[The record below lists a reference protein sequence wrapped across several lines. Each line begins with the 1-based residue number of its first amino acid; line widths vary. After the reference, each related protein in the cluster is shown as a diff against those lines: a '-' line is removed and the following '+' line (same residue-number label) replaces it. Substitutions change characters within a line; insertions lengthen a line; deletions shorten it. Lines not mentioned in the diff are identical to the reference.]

1 MFLNQQNQLHLN
13 SSSRVGMTSAHSPV
27 YSPSPRQNALHSP
40 SITPSPLQ
48 NQVSSPDI
56 PADQVVPPV
65 QQTQTSLKLPLSPE
79 TTIQYY
85 RELLT
90 PFELHEIYQYPH
102 IYFAGAM
109 GIDKVGSR
117 MRRTGSIGTPN
128 VGKEDLQNV
137 YNYGYDDSKGDY
149 YITPH
154 DHVGYRY
161 ELISILGKGSF
172 GQVAKC
178 FDHRTKTIVALK
190 VIKNK
195 KRFEK
200 QGVVEV
206 KVLDRL
212 RKEDKS
218 KTHHLVHMLDSFY
231 FRGHLCIT
239 FELLGN
245 SLYDWVKAGG
255 FRGVHVGVLQALT
268 VQLLKCL
275 SLLHRIK
282 AVHCDLKPEN
292 ILFCDT
298 NVTNPQLCDLVPS
311 SSSGLPRSY
320 VDPDFDSQ
328 SPRYTV
334 KVIDFGSS
342 CYEHERIYTYVQS
355 RFYRSP
361 EVLLGIDYTSA
372 IDMWSLGCILAELH
386 TGYPLFPGE
395 NEQEQLSCIM
405 ELKGIPPPH
414 IVAQGTRRKY
424 HFEQSTGNPR
434 PVTNSK
440 GKKRRPGTRSLS
452 AAVRSTD
459 AVFLD
464 FLDKCLEWDP
474 ERRLTP
480 EQALGHAW
488 LAGHAP
494 LSSPASVDSL
504 KGGAGSNVG
513 VSFSM
518 KNSQS
523 SSSSAV
529 GGGTSAALR
538 SSMVSPSNVK
548 QFFGEL
554 IAGAKGRR
562 RELSLSNGST
572 VGVGSGGGVGM
583 GKRSGTVGPLSKSA
597 SIEVVD
603 GAGPPPPADTNTWRS
618 SFAHWRKMGSAS
630 GPAGG
635 VRLSAPPLQQ
645 QTDSADAGEETQ
657 SSVGVKKTLTLSH
670 IPSEERLISQGV
682 FAVGNHEEAPLP
694 AIPQT
699 GDEQLTEIGRS
710 KIYRSPTVGPA
721 SLSKATAAQY
731 VAPQKVKPRR
741 LSMFQFDKGTSRASQ
756 NASHAS
762 QANLKRTPL
771 SLSAQQ
777 SPSVTI
783 PSQQSV
789 TSRASTLEGSS
800 FAPPPAVKVSF
811 ENVSIDSLA
820 VRSSGS
826 SSVGVSQK
834 FGEKE
839 VGSGSA
845 RAVTFA
851 PTATAGVDLSV
862 SKSMSFSK
870 LGGMVRSMSQRKAK

>member
-1 MFLNQQNQLHLN
+1 
-13 SSSRVGMTSAHSPV
+13 MTSAHSPV
-27 YSPSPRQNALHSP
+27 YSPSPRQTALHSP

-56 PADQVVPPV
+56 PADQVVPPA

-128 VGKEDLQNV
+128 HQK
-137 YNYGYDDSKGDY
+137 GYDDSKGDY

-255 FRGVHVGVLQALT
+255 FRGVHVGVLQSLT

-282 AVHCDLKPEN
+282 AVHCDLKPE
-292 ILFCDT
+292 
-298 NVTNPQLCDLVPS
+298 
-311 SSSGLPRSY
+311 
-320 VDPDFDSQ
+320 

-414 IVAQGTRRKY
+414 IVAQGSRRKY

-523 SSSSAV
+523 SSSTV
-529 GGGTSAALR
+529 GGGTS
-538 SSMVSPSNVK
+538 
-548 QFFGEL
+548 
-554 IAGAKGRR
+554 
-562 RELSLSNGST
+562 
-572 VGVGSGGGVGM
+572 
-583 GKRSGTVGPLSKSA
+583 
-597 SIEVVD
+597 
-603 GAGPPPPADTNTWRS
+603 
-618 SFAHWRKMGSAS
+618 
-630 GPAGG
+630 
-635 VRLSAPPLQQ
+635 
-645 QTDSADAGEETQ
+645 
-657 SSVGVKKTLTLSH
+657 
-670 IPSEERLISQGV
+670 
-682 FAVGNHEEAPLP
+682 
-694 AIPQT
+694 
-699 GDEQLTEIGRS
+699 
-710 KIYRSPTVGPA
+710 
-721 SLSKATAAQY
+721 
-731 VAPQKVKPRR
+731 
-741 LSMFQFDKGTSRASQ
+741 
-756 NASHAS
+756 
-762 QANLKRTPL
+762 
-771 SLSAQQ
+771 
-777 SPSVTI
+777 
-783 PSQQSV
+783 
-789 TSRASTLEGSS
+789 
-800 FAPPPAVKVSF
+800 
-811 ENVSIDSLA
+811 
-820 VRSSGS
+820 
-826 SSVGVSQK
+826 
-834 FGEKE
+834 
-839 VGSGSA
+839 
-845 RAVTFA
+845 
-851 PTATAGVDLSV
+851 
-862 SKSMSFSK
+862 
-870 LGGMVRSMSQRKAK
+870 